1 MFRMALRFVRVV
13 VVFTAIAAL
22 VWKATKMPM
31 MAGLERQAKA
41 KWTAT
46 IKPRMGGLNK
56 DATTAE

>member
-1 MFRMALRFVRVV
+1 MFRIALRFVRVAV
-13 VVFTAIAAL
+13 LFTAVAAL

-46 IKPRMGGLNK
+46 VKPRLGGLNK
-56 DATTAE
+56 DAATAE